1 MSRAVGKRAAAL
13 AALVVLTGCQ
23 VGHDF
28 QRPQRSDI
36 QWLPVQGEQASGR
49 INTTPINTRW
59 WEVFQDARLSSLIDR
74 ATTANLDVRKAAAR
88 LAQSRAA
95 REAVAGERTPS
106 VSGTAGYQRKRNSAE
121 GLNDPSGNA
130 GRSAFS
136 QWDGGIGASW
146 ELDLWGRVGREVEA
160 ADASVEVAEN
170 DQRAALLSLRAEV
183 AHDYLQLRGLQHT
196 VAVTRQ
202 NLDLARNSL
211 ELSRVRL
218 GNGVA
223 TDLDVAEAAAEV
235 ASLESR
241 LPVLEQR
248 QAQLI
253 NALGLLLAQTPRA
266 LQTELEKPA
275 PMAAVPA
282 TVPIGLPSELAERR
296 PDIRR
301 AEARLHAATANIG
314 VAEGDFYP
322 RIVLSGNVGFQ
333 ALQLSD
339 FGSWGSRQFGIG
351 PQLSVP
357 IFEGGRLRG
366 MLHLREAQE
375 QEAALDYQQTV
386 LRAWQEIDDGMSLYN
401 ASQLQ
406 QRKLEE
412 AVQHNRVALQAA
424 KRQYVEGVVDFVNVL
439 TVQRALLATEEQWV
453 QSSTTQA
460 QALVGLYRSLGGGWP

>member
-1 MSRAVGKRAAAL
+1 MTGVFGRSAIAIAVL
-13 AALVVLTGCQ
+13 AALTGCQ
-23 VGHDF
+23 VGRDF
-28 QRPQRSDI
+28 QRPQGSAV
-36 QWLPVQGEQASGR
+36 QWLPVQGEQAPSQ
-49 INTTPINTRW
+49 INTTPISSRW
-59 WEVFQDARLSSLIDR
+59 WEVFQDEVLSSLIDR
-74 ATTANLDVRKAAAR
+74 AATANLDVRMAAAR

-95 REAVAGERTPS
+95 REVIAGEQTPG
-106 VSGTAGYQRKRNSAE
+106 VSGSVGYQRKRNSAE
-121 GLNDPSGNA
+121 GLNDPSGNS
-130 GRSAFS
+130 GRAAFS

-160 ADASVEVAEN
+160 ADATVQVAEN
-170 DQRAALLSLRAEV
+170 DQRAALLSLQAEV
-183 AHDYLQLRGLQHT
+183 ASDYLQLRGQQHT
-196 VAVTRQ
+196 LAVTRE

-211 ELSRVRL
+211 KLSKVRL
-218 GNGVA
+218 ADGVA
-223 TDLDVAEAAAEV
+223 THLDVAEAAAEV
-235 ASLESR
+235 AALESR

-253 NALGLLLAQTPRA
+253 NALGLLLAQTPRSLQVE
-266 LQTELEKPA
+266 LQTPVA
-275 PMAAVPA
+275 MVAVPA
-282 TVPIGLPSELAERR
+282 QVPVGLPSELAERR
-296 PDIRR
+296 PDVRR
-301 AEARLHAATANIG
+301 AEARLHAATASIG

-322 RIVLSGNVGFQ
+322 RIMLSGNVGFQ

-375 QEAALDYQQTV
+375 QEAALAYQQTV

-412 AVQHNRVALQAA
+412 AVQHNRVALEAA
-424 KRQYVEGVVDFVNVL
+424 RRQYVEGVVDFVNVL
-439 TVQRALLATEEQWV
+439 TVQRTLLATEEQWV

-460 QALVGLYRSLGGGWP
+460 QALVGLYRSLGGGW

>member
-1 MSRAVGKRAAAL
+1 MSRLFTKSLMSLAVL
-13 AALVVLTGCQ
+13 AAVSGCQ

-28 QRPQRSDI
+28 QRPQTSTI
-36 QWLPVQGEQASGR
+36 EWLPVQGDQASSR
-49 INTTPINTRW
+49 INTTPIKAQW
-59 WEVFQDARLSSLIDR
+59 WEVFQDAQLSSLIDR
-74 ATTANLDVRKAAAR
+74 ATAANLDLRIAATR

-95 REAVAGERTPS
+95 RDVVAGEESPD
-106 VSGTAGYQRKRNSAE
+106 VSGNLGYQRKRNSAE
-121 GLNDPSGNA
+121 GLSDPSGNS
-130 GRSAFS
+130 GRAPFN

-146 ELDLWGRVGREVEA
+146 ELDLWGRVRREVEA
-160 ADASVEVAEN
+160 ADANVEVAEN
-170 DQRAALLSLRAEV
+170 DQRAALLSLQAEV
-183 AHDYLQLRGLQHT
+183 ANDYLQLRGLQHT
-196 VAVTRQ
+196 LAVTRQ
-202 NLDLARNSL
+202 NLELARNSL
-211 ELSRVRL
+211 ELTQVRL
-218 GNGVA
+218 GDGVA
-223 TDLDVAEAAAEV
+223 THLDVAEAAAEV

-241 LPVLEQR
+241 LPILEQR

-266 LQTELEKPA
+266 LQTELEKPR
-275 PMAAVPA
+275 PLAAVPA
-282 TVPIGLPSELAERR
+282 TVPVGLPSELAERR

-301 AEARLHAATANIG
+301 AEARLHAATASVG

-322 RIVLSGNVGFQ
+322 RIMLSGNVGFQ

-366 MLHLREAQE
+366 MVHLREAQE
-375 QEAALDYQQTV
+375 QEAALAYQQTV
-386 LRAWQEIDDGMSLYN
+386 LRAWQEIDDSMSLYS

-412 AVQHNRVALQAA
+412 AVRHNQTALDAV

-439 TVQRALLATEEQWV
+439 TVQRTLLATQEQWV

-460 QALVGLYRSLGGGWP
+460 QALVGLYCSLGGGW